1 MIQVRRLATIEEF
14 SAALQLQQ
22 CVWGFADAELV
33 PLPVFVVASQA
44 GGQVLGAFDGSRMI
58 GFCLAFPA
66 LKPGGQPYLHSHML
80 AVLPEYRNAGVG
92 RQLKLEQ
99 RSDALARG
107 LDLMEWTF
115 DPLQIK
121 NAYFNIARLGAIV
134 RQYLENEYG
143 NTSSPL
149 DGGLPTDRC
158 VAQWWLAS
166 PRVQETLGHTVPSR
180 DSALTRAR
188 LGVEERIVLPS
199 DMDRIRR
206 EDPQRAREIQR
217 STAARFHAAFGQGL
231 AVIGFERSPTE
242 GVYLLGEFTAPL
254 SAEPSLRERI
264 GPIEAKA
271 LRNLRRG
278 GPEPAA

>member
-14 SAALQLQQ
+14 SEALQLQQ
-22 CVWGFADAELV
+22 CVWGFADADLV
-33 PLPVFVVASQA
+33 PLPVFVVASHT
-44 GGQVLGAFDGSRMI
+44 GGQVLGAFDGRMV
-58 GFCLAFPA
+58 GFCLAFTG
-66 LKPGGQPYLHSHML
+66 LKAGGPFLHSHML

-92 RQLKLEQ
+92 RLLKLEQ

-134 RQYLENEYG
+134 RRYLENEYG

-158 VAQWWLAS
+158 VAEWWMAS
-166 PRVQETLGHTVPSR
+166 PRVEAILSATAPSR
-180 DSALTRAR
+180 SSVADSRWSR
-188 LGVEERIVLPS
+188 LGIEERIILPA

-206 EDPQRAREIQR
+206 EDPERARDIQR
-217 STAARFHAAFGQGL
+217 STAARFQSSFNQGL
-231 AVIGFERSPTE
+231 AVIGFERSDTE
-242 GVYLLGEFTAPL
+242 GAYLLGRWP
-254 SAEPSLRERI
+254 
-264 GPIEAKA
+264 
-271 LRNLRRG
+271 
-278 GPEPAA
+278 